1 MQFSTA
7 SVMTLVLGLGL
18 SVHGYILPRALNK
31 ANEYPEEK
39 CLAKNGSNKPTW
51 AHTPSLC
58 ACVSLDK
65 TDVSAYLVA
74 MSGQR
79 MLAYSNQNCN
89 PGINGED
96 GLGDIGGAVPN
107 WTHTSRK
114 AELGVCT
121 GIHQPFARLERQSWT
136 ASKLS
141 LLMPLKWRLMESSR
155 SRNKET
161 RDLDSLRANIE
172 FV

>member
-7 SVMTLVLGLGL
+7 SVMTLVLSLGF
-18 SVHGYILPRALNK
+18 SVQGYILPRALNK

-39 CLAKNGSNKPTW
+39 CLAKDGSNKPTW

-89 PGINGED
+89 PGTNGED
-96 GLGDIGGAVPN
+96 GLGDIGGGC
-107 WTHTSRK
+107 
-114 AELGVCT
+114 AELDTQFTAGRIGSVYWYTPAICEIGEAILAGFEAFVT
-121 GIHQPFARLERQSWT
+121 DATKMALDGI
-136 ASKLS
+136 
-141 LLMPLKWRLMESSR
+141 
-155 SRNKET
+155 
-161 RDLDSLRANIE
+161 IE
-172 FV
+172 VPK

>member
-1 MQFSTA
+1 MLTST
-7 SVMTLVLGLGL
+7 S
-18 SVHGYILPRALNK
+18 
-31 ANEYPEEK
+31 
-39 CLAKNGSNKPTW
+39 LAKNGSNKPTW

-96 GLGDIGGAVPN
+96 GLGDIGGGC
-107 WTHTSRK
+107 
-114 AELGVCT
+114 AELDTHFAEGRIGSVYWYTPAICEIGEAILDGFEAFVT
-121 GIHQPFARLERQSWT
+121 DATKMAIDGI
-136 ASKLS
+136 
-141 LLMPLKWRLMESSR
+141 
-155 SRNKET
+155 
-161 RDLDSLRANIE
+161 IE
-172 FV
+172 VPK

>member
-96 GLGDIGGAVPN
+96 GLGDIGGGC
-107 WTHTSRK
+107 
-114 AELGVCT
+114 AELDTHFAEGRIGSVYWYTPAICEIGEAILDGFEAFVT
-121 GIHQPFARLERQSWT
+121 DATKMAIDGI
-136 ASKLS
+136 
-141 LLMPLKWRLMESSR
+141 
-155 SRNKET
+155 
-161 RDLDSLRANIE
+161 IE
-172 FV
+172 VPK